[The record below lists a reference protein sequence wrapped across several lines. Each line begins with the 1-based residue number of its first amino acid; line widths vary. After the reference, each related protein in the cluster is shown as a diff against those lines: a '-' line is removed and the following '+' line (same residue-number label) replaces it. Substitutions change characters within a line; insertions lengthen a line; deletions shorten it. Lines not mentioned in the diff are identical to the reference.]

1 MRRHSFD
8 IISFLFGALFV
19 AAGTSAIL
27 FDDAFTRFDGR
38 WVWPA
43 VFVVGG
49 VAVLA
54 TTWGRR
60 EHENAQPEETPDSP
74 IQ

>member
-1 MRRHSFD
+1 MQRHSFD
-8 IISFLFGALFV
+8 IISFLFGALFIG
-19 AAGTSAIL
+19 AGVSAVL
-27 FDDAFTRFDGR
+27 FDEAFTRFDPR

-43 VFVVGG
+43 VLVVGG

-60 EHENAQPEETPDSP
+60 DRSTPSGSDPDSP
-74 IQ
+74 VR